1 MVVPQYYNN
10 SIQFLM
16 PIYLGT
22 EFNGKPDFA
31 LVLSMDNSTQMPFYR
46 GTTILT
52 VEMAYQNAR
61 LLAKPDN
68 PWLISSLKQ

>member
-22 EFNGKPDFA
+22 EFSGKPDFA
-31 LVLSMDNSTQMPFYR
+31 LVLSMDNSTQVPFT
-46 GTTILT
+46 G
-52 VEMAYQNAR
+52 
-61 LLAKPDN
+61 DN
-68 PWLISSLKQ
+68 HLNR